1 MAPYVLIRE
10 TKKPRRAPLV
20 VCISAAAGLG
30 LSGALLG
37 GTVYGPALAASLTRI
52 VPFLAPILLPGHEK
66 ESSQHVIRIKA
77 DSRGHYVVTG
87 TADGVPVEFLIDSG
101 ATNIVLTKSAARQ
114 LNTGPLRFD
123 VTTSTAN
130 GPVQNAVITIGTL
143 TVGTHTATGV
153 PALVNGGELEESLL
167 GMTWL
172 RQFRSIEIKNGVMTL
187 HY

>member
-10 TKKPRRAPLV
+10 TKKPRRAPFV
-20 VCISAAAGLG
+20 VCITAVAGLG

-37 GTVYGPALAASLTRI
+37 GTASGAALAAGLTRF
-52 VPFLAPILLPGHEK
+52 VPFLAPILIPGHEA
-66 ESSQHVIRIKA
+66 ETSQRVIRIKA
-77 DSRGHYVVTG
+77 DSRGHYVVNG
-87 TADGVPVEFLIDSG
+87 TADGVPLQFLIDSG
-101 ATNIVLTKSAARQ
+101 ATNIVLKKSAAQR
-114 LNTGPLRFD
+114 LNVGPLRFD

-130 GPVQNAVITIGTL
+130 GPVQNAEITIGTL
-143 TVGTHTATGV
+143 TVGSHTATGV

-172 RQFRSIEIKNGVMTL
+172 RQFQSIEIKNGVMTL